1 MYKTLMLCDSVC
13 DLSFE
18 QEKKS
23 GIRVVN
29 CGVEMGGLPYI
40 DRVEIDSER
49 IYAEV
54 ERTGVLPHTSQV
66 TVLQFLEEYLRAAK
80 EGYTDVI
87 CTTMNARGSG
97 TYSAAVH
104 AAEILPSEYPA
115 LEGKIRIHVV
125 DSTTYSYVIAM
136 PVAMGMERLKK
147 GGAPADVAAWMQE
160 WYRHSITLVGLYNLQ
175 YAKKS
180 GRLNACAA
188 LVGDALGIKPV
199 LSIAGANKTV
209 AKVRGDRN
217 LIPKMVQLY
226 AEMARDVKGEY
237 IIAYGNNPEQGKELA
252 AAIRKLSGRSPV
264 FMGPIGPCV
273 AVNAGPRMLGIGFLR
288 REEEPDS

>member
-1 MYKTLMLCDSVC
+1 MYKTLILCDSVC
-13 DLSFE
+13 DLSFD
-18 QEKKS
+18 QERKY

-54 ERTGVLPHTSQV
+54 ERTGELPHTSQV

-87 CTTMNARGSG
+87 CVAMNARGSG
-97 TYSAAVH
+97 THSAALH
-104 AAEILPSEYPA
+104 AAKILPEEYPA
-115 LEGKIRIHVV
+115 LEGKIKIHVV
-125 DSTTYSYVIAM
+125 DSTTYSYVIALPAVM
-136 PVAMGMERLKK
+136 AVERLKR
-147 GGAPADVAAWMQE
+147 GESPADVAAWMQD
-160 WYRHSITLVGLYNLQ
+160 WYSRSITLVGLYNLQ

-217 LIPKMVQLY
+217 LIPKMAQLY
-226 AEMARDVKGEY
+226 AEMALDIKGDY
-237 IIAYGNNPEQGKELA
+237 IIAYGSNPDQGKELA
-252 AAIRKLSGRSPV
+252 AAIKKLGGKAPV
-264 FMGPIGPCV
+264 FIGPIGPCV
-273 AVNAGPRMLGIGFLR
+273 AINAGPRMLGIGFLR
-288 REEEPDS
+288 KDGAARD